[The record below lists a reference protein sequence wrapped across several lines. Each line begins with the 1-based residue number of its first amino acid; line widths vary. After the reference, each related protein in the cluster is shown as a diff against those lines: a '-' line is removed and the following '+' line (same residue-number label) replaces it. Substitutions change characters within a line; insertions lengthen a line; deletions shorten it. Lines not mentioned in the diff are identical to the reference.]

1 MKGPSSLS
9 RERLEGS
16 VGLAEAPAALAGHWP
31 QRGPESMLRQRKR
44 ASLVWVFKAVLQVTI
59 HYRSS
64 TPDSFLEESTSPE
77 LSKADGKG
85 SPSQQLEAIYP
96 GGFSLNHRSRPPL
109 TLL

>member
-1 MKGPSSLS
+1 M
-9 RERLEGS
+9 
-16 VGLAEAPAALAGHWP
+16 GLAEAPAALAGHWP
-31 QRGPESMLRQRKR
+31 QRGPEEEKEHLLSGF
-44 ASLVWVFKAVLQVTI
+44 FKAVLQVTVY
-59 HYRSS
+59 YRSS